1 MSNNGTSSLD
11 DLPTSSDNSNNIV
24 QNVPPIN
31 PQNVENIKIETYGEQ
46 LAKEQNAGVVNN
58 TPPIDFT
65 KTLTSQLKLAQES
78 GATVLPSRD
87 IPMTTLPQQNDP
99 SIQPNY
105 IENKKSE
112 DYIGNI
118 IDQQKIL
125 IQRSKDEIKSQNLEV
140 LYNQI
145 QIPVLVS
152 ILFFLFQLPL
162 IRKFLFKFLPSLYNK
177 DGNPNLSGYLINSII
192 FGILFFLMVKLL
204 EYLQDNI

>member
-177 DGNPNLSGYLINSII
+177 DGNPNLPGYLINSII

>member
-1 MSNNGTSSLD
+1 MSSGTSNLD
-11 DLPTSSDNSNNIV
+11 ELPTPFVNSEEVV
-24 QNVPPIN
+24 QNTQSIN
-31 PQNVENIKIETYGEQ
+31 PQTVENNKIENYGQQ
-46 LAKEQNAGVVNN
+46 LSKEPNAGVINN

-65 KTLTSQLKLAQES
+65 QTLTNQLKLAGEA

-87 IPMTTLPQQNDP
+87 IPLTTIHQQNDP

-105 IENKKSE
+105 IENKKSD

-125 IQRSKDEIKSQNLEV
+125 IQKSKDEIKSQNLEV

-145 QIPVLVS
+145 QIPVLVG
-152 ILFFLFQLPL
+152 ILFFLFQLPI
-162 IRKFLFKFLPSLYNK
+162 IRKFLFKFLPSLYHK
-177 DGNPNLSGYLINSII
+177 DGNPNLPGYVFNSII
-192 FGILFFLMVKLL
+192 FGLLFFIMVKIL